1 MKNRILV
8 VDDHFVALIGISKI
22 VKDNIKDLEIFT
34 AKNFKET
41 ISFLRVNRVDLII
54 LDIKSIPD
62 ASRNMIQDIKVIQV
76 NVKILLFYS
85 SDEID
90 VLQNISGTN
99 GYLNKQS
106 GEETIVNAINSILMK
121 GNYFMP

>member
-1 MKNRILV
+1 MNNRILV
-8 VDDHFVALIGISKI
+8 VDDHFVRLIGISKI

-41 ISFLRVNRVDLII
+41 ISFLQENRVDLII

-121 GNYFMP
+121 GYYLML

>member
-1 MKNRILV
+1 MNNRILV
-8 VDDHFVALIGISKI
+8 VDDHFVRLIGISKI

-34 AKNFKET
+34 TKNFKET
-41 ISFLRVNRVDLII
+41 ISFLQENKVDLII

-62 ASRNMIQDIKVIQV
+62 ASRNMIQDLKVIQE

-121 GNYFMP
+121 GYYLML

>member
-8 VDDHFVALIGISKI
+8 VDDHFVRLIGISKI

-34 AKNFKET
+34 TKNFKET
-41 ISFLRVNRVDLII
+41 ISFLQENKVDLII

-62 ASRNMIQDIKVIQV
+62 ASRNMIQDLKVIQE

-121 GNYFMP
+121 GYYLML